1 MKASV
6 GQSTAVNKASYC
18 VHAALQVPS
27 RRQRCCENAMPALL
41 PIAGGSYAHQR
52 HNVQAVSNAATFT
65 SIPADLPFIPS
76 STRSRRSRSYQGP
89 PVPEP
94 PTPSSGT
101 NATRMS
107 SKQDTRNTKS
117 KQGLATVGT
126 GGRPTREAS
135 PPSSSSTNAV
145 LNIEPV
151 SNAEAPPAPAPA
163 GSTSS
168 ATASSQSAP
177 GALIQLLDRDGTASI
192 AASSTDTN
200 RACGSSHGTTSAASA
215 VASTLNVNSSAL
227 GPNGAAGTSNVP
239 QAVGLGPGA
248 GAGPGAAPAPSPA
261 SGEGAGAAGVAGD
274 RQLYEELKSCSSWEE
289 VLELVEDEAGYM
301 SMFTAVQAAGRLVA
315 LLRSLG
321 PSRKPVALQAM
332 SALPA
337 FRTLR
342 GVLLEGVPTMTRAQL
357 CNSLHALGQL
367 QVKLGPGA
375 VQAYATR
382 TQELAPELNARDIS
396 QLLHGYSTL
405 GVTPGVPVLDM
416 VGFRATHLL
425 TLGDFEP
432 QGISM
437 LLTACAEL
445 RYSNHQLMTS
455 SAQALLGRLPDFTPQ
470 GVSQSLR
477 AYAKL
482 GCLSHRVLTACLDQ
496 FQRTAAQYQ
505 AQELCGVLWSLAQ
518 ARYQSPEVMSLA
530 VRTLADRAPSLLP
543 ADFATIFYT
552 LGTFGVH
559 PGPRLMGL
567 LTPPLTRLLP
577 RCKPAELC
585 NLYWGLGLIG
595 EGSHQLAAS
604 IAALLPD
611 CYAMDQL
618 PDSLLRQVFQ
628 GFLCAKMSAAAAQE
642 QAATSGSKADAK
654 AAAEQPGADV
664 KFPPLMVA
672 AMKRSWLAGLQ
683 SSPAPAQALAV
694 QQGHV
699 STQPPSPQAATSRG
713 QEEGESDGEEEEG
726 VEQEE
731 EEGEEEGASA
741 EVDDMSFKARVA
753 RQRTRQFRAPTTR
766 SEVASILEQLKVEF
780 QAGQSTQD
788 GLAVVHFALEPQPGR
803 QVALQVLFEYQ
814 HTSNTGQLLGPAQ
827 FETRVLEMNG
837 WELLQ
842 RAQGALLLSSRGV
855 REARDCAAVVRARE
869 PGASRIRAAD
879 FAASS
884 QVRHIRA
891 KDLKSLEAR
900 SLPLFVGDILRTIG
914 CRVPAFA
921 STDVLRGAHSVG
933 RWSGQQGGRGVRPR
947 GEDANGLDL
956 LMEQE
961 PGKRPVASGNRAT
974 PPRVKG
980 FRVKP

>member
-1 MKASV
+1 MKSSV

-27 RRQRCCENAMPALL
+27 RRQRCCEHAMPALL
-41 PIAGGSYAHQR
+41 PIAGGLYAHQR

-76 STRSRRSRSYQGP
+76 STRSRRSRSYHGP

-126 GGRPTREAS
+126 GGGPTREAS

-145 LNIEPV
+145 LNIEPG
-151 SNAEAPPAPAPA
+151 SNAEAPPEPAPA

-168 ATASSQSAP
+168 AIASSQSAP
-177 GALIQLLDRDGTASI
+177 GALIQLLSRDGTASI

-200 RACGSSHGTTSAASA
+200 RAGGSSHGTASAASA
-215 VASTLNVNSSAL
+215 VASTLYVNSSAL
-227 GPNGAAGTSNVP
+227 APNGAVGTSNAP
-239 QAVGLGPGA
+239 QAVGLGA

-585 NLYWGLGLIG
+585 NLYWGLGLI
-595 EGSHQLAAS
+595 
-604 IAALLPD
+604 
-611 CYAMDQL
+611 
-618 PDSLLRQVFQ
+618 VFQ

-713 QEEGESDGEEEEG
+713 QEEGESDGEEEEEEG
-726 VEQEE
+726 VEEEEE
-731 EEGEEEGASA
+731 EEGEEEEGASA

-837 WELLQ
+837 WE
-842 RAQGALLLSSRGV
+842 
-855 REARDCAAVVRARE
+855 
-869 PGASRIRAAD
+869 
-879 FAASS
+879 
-884 QVRHIRA
+884 VRHIRA

-921 STDVLRGAHSVG
+921 STDMLRGAHSVG
-933 RWSGQQGGRGVRPR
+933 RRSGQQGGRGVRPR